1 MCAIF
6 LIPTSPPP
14 DVSDMVMNAGA
25 SLPYQWQMGPWA
37 REQSNKFLGTV
48 AAGHGGVIAA
58 HRRCDHTVPEYVREC
73 VKQDRRACNKSTGT
87 FPRRITSGAHINFIG
102 KMFRTNWQVVNGQF
116 GAVVAAELVGHVGI
130 LRCCNPMRSWAEFLC
145 ATDVSHVRSP
155 VSQLSNFL
163 PDVAGLDDRDRQT
176 FVKEFWSFLCKLA
189 SLLKAGRREPT
200 LTRRVRA
207 AATTSNNTSAIPQD
221 RLFRTAKEE
230 KEGRP
235 RVIVIGV

>member
-1 MCAIF
+1 MA
-6 LIPTSPPP
+6 PR
-14 DVSDMVMNAGA
+14 A
-25 SLPYQWQMGPWA
+25 S
-37 REQSNKFLGTV
+37 
-48 AAGHGGVIAA
+48 
-58 HRRCDHTVPEYVREC
+58 
-73 VKQDRRACNKSTGT
+73 
-87 FPRRITSGAHINFIG
+87 
-102 KMFRTNWQVVNGQF
+102 

-130 LRCCNPMRSWAEFLC
+130 LRCCNPMRSWAEFRECLLKFLVC